1 MGAGAAAGPVHE
13 ETLQSVITRAGN
25 PGTDWKCTVIA
36 ILLQV
41 VNETHQQQVRLRIQ
55 LCGIYRHFVLED
67 ECQTFR
73 LNP

>member
-13 ETLQSVITRAGN
+13 ETLQSAITRAGN
-25 PGTDWKCTVIA
+25 PGTDGKSTVIA

-55 LCGIYRHFVLED
+55 LCSIYRHFVINAK
-67 ECQTFR
+67 CFV
-73 LNP
+73 